1 MVFRE
6 DIRASQVVEINANL
20 IAYMVEEH
28 EECPPVDQDKFDQRI
43 YVLTTKIENRICR
56 ALNHFEQVP
65 SIQELFL
72 DYYMP
77 SEADVVM
84 ATRTATEE
92 RIYRQSSS

>member
-1 MVFRE
+1 MVFRD

-43 YVLTTKIENRICR
+43 FALTTKIENRICR

-72 DYYMP
+72 EYYEP
-77 SEADVVM
+77 LI
-84 ATRTATEE
+84 R
-92 RIYRQSSS
+92 